1 MALIGAGGTTI
12 EYVREGDGEAV
23 LLCSPSW
30 WPLDGW
36 RLSGIPQLRDHYD
49 VVAFNFRGIGASP
62 GTPTDYTVPSLA
74 DDVLA
79 LLDALEIARAH
90 LIGFAIGGAIALQ
103 AARTRPARV
112 ASLVI
117 AAVGAGESPRA
128 TRTVPEAVRRELAE
142 AGYREHIRG
151 HALNDDFAFS
161 PASYRAH
168 PERAAALA
176 DALWEHAGPEQEYL
190 KHVLA
195 LQGHDTLA
203 DLAAVQQPALVLVG
217 AEDTVRRGAST
228 PLDAAQALT
237 AGLPHAELEI
247 VPGVR
252 HMLFWEAPESWQRVR
267 RFLAEHPANAR
278 Q

>member
-1 MALIGAGGTTI
+1 MAQIKVGGTTV
-12 EYVREGDGEAV
+12 EYVREGRGEAI

-36 RLSGIPQLRDHYD
+36 QLSGIPQLRDAYD
-49 VVAFNFRGIGASP
+49 VVAFNFRGIGASQ
-62 GTPTDYTVPSLA
+62 GTPGDYTVPSLA
-74 DDVLA
+74 DDALA
-79 LLDALEIARAH
+79 LLDALGIARAH

-103 AARTRPARV
+103 AARTQPERV
-112 ASLVI
+112 ASLVL
-117 AAVGAGESPRA
+117 AAVGAGEPARA
-128 TRTVPEAVRRELAE
+128 TRAVPEAVLRELRE
-142 AGYREHIRG
+142 VGYREHIRA

-176 DALWEHAGPEQEYL
+176 DALWDHAGTEAEYL

-195 LQGHDTLA
+195 RQGHDTLA

-228 PLDAAQALT
+228 PLQVAYDLA
-237 AGLPHAELEI
+237 AGLPHAELE
-247 VPGVR
+247 VLPGVR
-252 HMLFWEAPESWQRVR
+252 HMLFWEAPEVCWQRVR
-267 RFLAEHPANAR
+267 RFLAAHPLAPA
-278 Q
+278 